1 MGNNEIKVGKLIF
14 DGDVTKVP
22 IEAFENNTKLQ

>member
-1 MGNNEIKVGKLIF
+1 MENNEIKIGKLIF

-22 IEAFENNTKLQ
+22 IEAFRRNTKLQ